1 MSRGHHPTQGVA
13 KEIMVERYKS
23 KLAFRITQGI
33 HKKLFKCPKP
43 KSRKLV
49 MKKVITNPTL
59 ESYLPN
65 YFITKKL
72 VITIQELVV
81 GCMFL

>member
-1 MSRGHHPTQGVA
+1 LKDIRVSLLLELHKA
-13 KEIMVERYKS
+13 SI
-23 KLAFRITQGI
+23 
-33 HKKLFKCPKP
+33 KKLFKCPKP